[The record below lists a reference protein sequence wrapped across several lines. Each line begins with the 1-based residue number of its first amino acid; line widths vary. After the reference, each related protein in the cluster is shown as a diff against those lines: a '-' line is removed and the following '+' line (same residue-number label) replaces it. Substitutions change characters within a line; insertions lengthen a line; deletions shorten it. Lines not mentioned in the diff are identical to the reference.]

1 MTSTPRRFKPISVSV
16 AVLIFTVL
24 LAGTHAK
31 ETTAH
36 NPTALGIEIL
46 SLKKVFYIAA
56 SDTTKVVIRA
66 YSDTYPGNISAVR
79 IEPRMDGEKLNVTV
93 SALVGEPG
101 DVRTCSDWDTLKTLP
116 LAVVSA
122 GVDEEVTVTKL
133 SEYGIFVG
141 DNSPLTFRVVP
152 KKPAPP
158 VIQGVQ
164 MGGDCECGTCGGT
177 TCCANPGRCLG
188 CGSCGYVCC
197 SNSYGAKLRVNGLT
211 NSLIG
216 K

>member
-1 MTSTPRRFKPISVSV
+1 MTSTRSFKITVSV
-16 AVLIFTVL
+16 AAIICSL
-24 LAGTHAK
+24 LLVGTHAK

-36 NPTALGIEIL
+36 NPAPLAIEIL
-46 SLKKVFYIAA
+46 SLKKIFYVAA

-79 IEPRMDGEKLNVTV
+79 LEPRMDGDKLKVTV

-101 DVRTCSDWDTLKTLP
+101 DVRTCKDWDALKTLP
-116 LAVVSA
+116 VAVYSA

-133 SEYGIFVG
+133 NEYGVFVG
-141 DNSPLTFRVVP
+141 DNSPLIFRVVP
-152 KKPAPP
+152 KRPAPP
-158 VIQGVQ
+158 VLQGVQ
-164 MGGDCECGTCGGT
+164 ISGDCECGSCGGT
-177 TCCANPGRCLG
+177 TCCANPNACLG

-197 SNSYGAKLRVNGLT
+197 SGSLNAKLQVNELPNFLT
-211 NSLIG
+211 G